1 MRDWDEV
8 VNEVDR
14 PDTAPFDPSPEPGRV
29 ETCMTNIE
37 VEASAA
43 LIIELTEVLEE
54 TGDELAFER
63 MALLAKKSEQVL
75 RSTGAENA
83 PQTLMLDYRL

>member
-1 MRDWDEV
+1 
-8 VNEVDR
+8 
-14 PDTAPFDPSPEPGRV
+14 
-29 ETCMTNIE
+29 
-37 VEASAA
+37 
-43 LIIELTEVLEE
+43 LTEVLEE